1 MQKIILALFATLFI
15 GAVAHAEA
23 DADASWTPVASYLA
37 TEQSPSYRD
46 VLIHNPGTYS
56 QVRVQMD
63 NAGYIDRFDII
74 SHILWG
80 SQVFGLDGHYD
91 AGQVKTTDMGAT
103 QVRFIRM
110 YVRSISSG
118 QPVHVRVWMK

>member
-1 MQKIILALFATLFI
+1 MQKIILALVATFFVHSFAF
-15 GAVAHAEA
+15 ADV
-23 DADASWTPVASYLA
+23 DADSSWTPVASYLA
-37 TEQSPSYRD
+37 TAQSPSYRD

-74 SHILWG
+74 SHVLWG
-80 SQVFGLDGHYD
+80 TSIGGLDGHYD
-91 AGQVKTTDMGAT
+91 AGQVRTTDMGEH

-110 YVRSISSG
+110 YVRGVSAG